1 MTCNSYK
8 KCCYTIA
15 ATEPASEPEEGPS
28 VTLSA
33 GGTLSTNGTAVGD
46 EVQSTQ
52 RLSAGDTT
60 RTCVG
65 GHAGSTVGAAA
76 NILRDPSHPQFCQLL
91 SSSNRA
97 GITPT
102 VRFDAFP
109 YFLSFL
115 HPCSYQT
122 GFDTE
127 DCVYRGRC
135 ATRWKNSVC

>member
-15 ATEPASEPEEGPS
+15 APEPTLEPEDEGSS
-28 VTLSA
+28 VTLSD
-33 GGTLSTNGTAVGD
+33 GGTLSTNGTMMNTT
-46 EVQSTQ
+46 STQ

-65 GHAGSTVGAAA
+65 GHTGSTVGAAA

-102 VRFDAFP
+102 VRFDALP

-115 HPCSYQT
+115 RAPCSYQT

-127 DCVYRGRC
+127 IAGRGRC
-135 ATRWKNSVC
+135 ATRWKSSVC